1 MTIHT
6 HFFIAIPLPSKLQM
20 ELTEWKSS
28 QMRQLPFKQWTHL
41 EDYHITLSFLGEADS
56 AALESLTYRLQ
67 EVAQEFLSFDLTTEH
82 LHTFGNDETP
92 RILWLGVEQ
101 EPLLNQLQS
110 KVRQICDD
118 SGFQTDNRLYTPHIT
133 IAKKWQ
139 GEETFP
145 INEYEQKQPIF
156 PSSFSV
162 EAFYLYRI
170 HMDRQPKYEAV
181 ESFSLRNNA
190 AL

>member
-1 MTIHT
+1 
-6 HFFIAIPLPSKLQM
+6 M